1 MSGSPRR
8 LPLWLLAALLG
19 LLLLLAQTAPV
30 RAASTAET
38 RIGASTLF
46 AATHVGIANA
56 ESGAL
61 QPGNSAT
68 YDGIAVGDLFA
79 TDATADAGSTLFHY
93 TSAEPGSVF
102 DKGLLP
108 GSDGNVYLTPD
119 GELSPI
125 QAHIDLGLPG
135 GRGFPSHVFSVDAN
149 ALSEYLGEDLPA
161 ATRVAGMP
169 GGGAGGGWE
178 VPINGPIPPWLL
190 QLVR

>member
-79 TDATADAGSTLFHY
+79 TDAAVTAASTTVRVLGSNPLYRNVAEAFSGKAFNVPQDIWELMSADEQWAANRLFLDRGIANGDPFLVVTGGRPWGTGLTAEIKHLMENGY
-93 TSAEPGSVF
+93 DWTSNG
-102 DKGLLP
+102 
-108 GSDGNVYLTPD
+108 
-119 GELSPI
+119 
-125 QAHIDLGLPG
+125 LGLA
-135 GRGFPSHVFSVDAN
+135 PS
-149 ALSEYLGEDLPA
+149 G
-161 ATRVAGMP
+161 
-169 GGGAGGGWE
+169 
-178 VPINGPIPPWLL
+178 
-190 QLVR
+190 